1 MRAVS
6 ITFILTACLLI
17 AIGRRRV
24 RREARG
30 ERGVR
35 GRSWG
40 GWALVLLGVLA
51 MIVGVVLW

>member
-6 ITFILTACLLI
+6 IGFIVVACLLI

-24 RREARG
+24 RRARR
-30 ERGVR
+30 EVR

-40 GWALVLLGVLA
+40 GWTLVLLGVLA